1 MYVFS
6 IFSAPLFTP
15 VSFPTLTASET
26 WLVLLVLALPSQA
39 LFCYILWRMLRRQ
52 KGTIKTD
59 VLHSVVHE
67 FQTPV
72 AAIRMAVD
80 VLDSPIVR
88 NHPER
93 TEKYI
98 RIIREETERLQHQV
112 ETMLTLAR
120 ADRNTLILN
129 PEPVSLCSLVETI
142 AERHGN
148 YLCISLPLNPLLMAD
163 RLHLTNVLHNL
174 IDNAV
179 KYSPGDP
186 QISLNAAADANGLL
200 LTIRDRGIGIPA
212 HQLKQIFKPFFRVHD
227 RSQPSVK
234 GFGLGLSYVQR
245 IVLAHNW
252 RIDVTSEPGRGS
264 EFRISIPSASVLAP
278 VNSPSIVQ

>member
-1 MYVFS
+1 MSVLF
-6 IFSAPLFTP
+6 ILSA
-15 VSFPTLTASET
+15 SFATLLSLPTLTNSET
-26 WLVLLVLALPSQA
+26 WLVVLMLVLTSQA
-39 LFCYILWRMLRRQ
+39 LFCYVLWRMLRRQ
-52 KGTIKTD
+52 KGTIKSD

-80 VLDSPIVR
+80 VLDSPIAR
-88 NHPER
+88 NQPER

-129 PEPVSLCSLVETI
+129 SEPISLFSLIEPI

-148 YLCISLPLNPLLMAD
+148 YLLVSLPVNPLLMAD

-179 KYSPGDP
+179 KYSLGNPHVF
-186 QISLNAAADANGLL
+186 LNASTDANGVL
-200 LTIRDRGIGIPA
+200 LTIRDEGIGIPA

-245 IVLAHNW
+245 IILAHNW
-252 RIDVTSEPGRGS
+252 RIDVVSEPGQGS
-264 EFRISIPSASVLAP
+264 EFRISIPAAFILAP
-278 VNSPSIVQ
+278 VE